1 MPIPSNITSEDVVKA
16 VREIESKG
24 NIPPSRDA
32 IWYYIEY
39 DGKIYPMKYVVSI
52 ANKFKNGKP
61 LKPRDFDARQAYS
74 LLKKLEFK
82 IFQYWIFQALPKKW
96 PDVIDVLSQKERVSW
111 YVKQHKKY
119 VSQGHKVIIWI
130 AGQNAGCYA
139 LGEVD
144 SDTYPVV
151 EDNKQYS
158 KPD

>member
-1 MPIPSNITSEDVVKA
+1 YHQTDRVQRQQDDQFWDELNRTDWE
-16 VREIESKG
+16 
-24 NIPPSRDA
+24 
-32 IWYYIEY
+32 
-39 DGKIYPMKYVVSI
+39 
-52 ANKFKNGKP
+52 
-61 LKPRDFDARQAYS
+61 DFDARQAYS